1 MARVR
6 RSRQLL
12 AAALAAAGAVVAYA
26 TLIEPR
32 RVQLTRPRIHLR
44 SLPPALEGL
53 RIGLL
58 SDLHA
63 GSLTP
68 HRTLERAV
76 ELLMR
81 ERPHL
86 IAITGDFAD
95 RRHADYRPAFR
106 ALEPL
111 RAPLGVYAVPGN
123 HDHVV
128 GIEGWRR
135 EMAASAVIRDATN
148 RFHIVSVGDT
158 SVCVAGADDLDE
170 GNPELRLPPAEQRD
184 FTLLLAHNPE
194 TAEVARRSC
203 DAIDL
208 MVSGHTHG
216 GQVRLPFVGA
226 VERKSEIYDAGLR
239 RRPWTQVYT
248 SRGLG
253 STLLPARLGA
263 RPEVALLEL
272 TARPRPQRQTR
283 REARDH
289 G

>member
-1 MARVR
+1 MGWPMK
-6 RSRQLL
+6 
-12 AAALAAAGAVVAYA
+12 ALAAGAVTAGAVVAYA
-26 TLIEPR
+26 TMVEPR
-32 RVQLTRPRIHLR
+32 HVQLTRPRIHLR
-44 SLPPALEGL
+44 DLPPALEGL

-68 HRTLERAV
+68 HRTLDRAV
-76 ELLMR
+76 QLLSSA
-81 ERPHL
+81 RPDL

-95 RRHADYRPAFR
+95 RHRADYRAAFR
-106 ALEPL
+106 VLQPL

-123 HDHVV
+123 HDHAV
-128 GIEGWRR
+128 GIDGWRR
-135 EMAASAVIRDATN
+135 EMAAATGIRDVTN
-148 RFHIVSVGDT
+148 RFYMLNVGDARL
-158 SVCVAGADDLDE
+158 CVAGADDLEE
-170 GNPELRLPPAEQRD
+170 GHPELRLPPAAERD

-194 TAEVARRSC
+194 TAELSRRSC

-208 MVSGHTHG
+208 LLSGHTHG

-226 VERKSEIYDAGLR
+226 LERKSQIYDAGLR

-248 SRGLG
+248 SRGVG

-272 TARPRPQRQTR
+272 TARPRGP
-283 REARDH
+283 RDR
-289 G
+289 GD